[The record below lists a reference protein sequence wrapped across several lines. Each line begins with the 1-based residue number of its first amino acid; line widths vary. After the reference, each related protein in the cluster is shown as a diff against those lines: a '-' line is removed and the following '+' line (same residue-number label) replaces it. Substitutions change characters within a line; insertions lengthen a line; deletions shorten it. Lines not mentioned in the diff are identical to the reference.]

1 MFPARISPALS
12 LVWPALALFGASTLW
27 AAEPIAAP
35 AGEVAPVE
43 QLTVHLADGRVVT
56 GSVDA
61 KTDAEYLWLR
71 RSAEQ
76 FDLVSGYRWELVLEG
91 RTEERTLDHAQLQAW
106 TASRKLPGRKFAE
119 IAAKPG
125 GEIQMVSATVPAAPP
140 LPPVKTLVVD
150 AELAQWDK
158 DAQTDGLRI
167 MVCPLD
173 AYGNIVPVEGHI
185 EFTLVVQRERVRP
198 GKGYA
203 GEPRFVEGD
212 RLTFPV
218 RREHFSAGPAFYEL
232 PFDRWHPDYQVTLAN
247 QGLLHA
253 RLSVPGQ
260 GVFEASDAQ
269 MCLRELSRFREQL
282 QYYTPGRYLP
292 VENPSRDGR

>member
-1 MFPARISPALS
+1 MFLARITLAQCLA
-12 LVWPALALFGASTLW
+12 WPALALLCASTLS
-27 AAEPIAAP
+27 AAEMAEAIAPRAV
-35 AGEVAPVE
+35 EEPV
-43 QLTVHLADGRVVT
+43 TVYLADGRVVT
-56 GSVDA
+56 GTVDA
-61 KTDAEYLWLR
+61 KTDAQHLWLR
-71 RSAEQ
+71 RTAEQ

-91 RTEERTLDHAQLQAW
+91 RTQERTLDHAQLQVW
-106 TASRKLPGRKFAE
+106 TASRKLPGRRFAE
-119 IAAKPG
+119 IAPKPS
-125 GEIQMVSATVPAAPP
+125 GEFQMVSATTPAAPP

-158 DAQTDGLRI
+158 DAQTEGLRI

-232 PFDRWHPDYQVTLAN
+232 PFDRWHPDYEVTLAN

-269 MCLRELSRFREQL
+269 VCLRELSRFRDQL